1 LTHFIVE
8 FPLKTEKFQEDILNK
23 RFEIGRKMYN
33 SLANETYKAYK
44 EMIRTKEYR
53 EAVEKKDFKIIKS
66 LIKSYGFSEYNFHSR
81 VKKYQHTFKKNIDSQ
96 AAQKIGTR
104 LWKAYEKLFYG
115 NGKKIHYKKFGEFNS
130 FEGKSNETGIRFMNN
145 HLAWNK
151 LKIPVII
158 EHNNSYEI
166 ECFLN
171 KISFS
176 KIVRKYVRNQYKF
189 YIQIVF
195 SGLPPKKRC
204 KETGYF
210 KRELGS
216 GDVGLDI
223 GTQTLA
229 ISSKT
234 DVKML
239 VLADKVQVIENEKRR
254 ILRKMDRSRRSMNP
268 KKYNENGTFK
278 KGRLLW
284 IYSKKYIKLRFKLKE
299 LYRKQ
304 ADMRKYQHECLANDI
319 ISLGDKFYVEKMSFS
334 GLQKR
339 AKTTEEN
346 KNKRKKRFGKSIA
359 NRAPAM
365 FLEILNRKLS
375 YFDKEVTKINTIK
388 ARASQ
393 FNHIDKTYKKKKLS
407 QRWNN
412 LNGFKVQRDLYSS
425 FLIMNINEDLESFNE
440 TKNNNTFEKFIEMHN
455 LEVKRLLGQKNLSS
469 IAI

>member
-1 LTHFIVE
+1 
-8 FPLKTEKFQEDILNK
+8 
-23 RFEIGRKMYN
+23 
-33 SLANETYKAYK
+33 
-44 EMIRTKEYR
+44 
-53 EAVEKKDFKIIKS
+53 
-66 LIKSYGFSEYNFHSR
+66 
-81 VKKYQHTFKKNIDSQ
+81 
-96 AAQKIGTR
+96 
-104 LWKAYEKLFYG
+104 
-115 NGKKIHYKKFGEFNS
+115 
-130 FEGKSNETGIRFMNN
+130 
-145 HLAWNK
+145 
-151 LKIPVII
+151 
-158 EHNNSYEI
+158 
-166 ECFLN
+166 
-171 KISFS
+171 
-176 KIVRKYVRNQYKF
+176 
-189 YIQIVF
+189 VF
-195 SGLPPKKRC
+195 SGLPPAKRC
-204 KETGYF
+204 KETGFF
-210 KRELGS
+210 KRKLGS

-234 DVKML
+234 DVKMH
-239 VLADKVQVIENEKRR
+239 VLADKVQSIENEKRR

-278 KGRLLW
+278 KGRISW
-284 IYSKKYIKLRFKLKE
+284 VYSKKYIKLRFKLKD

-304 ADMRKYQHECLANDI
+304 ADVRKYQHECLANGL

-365 FLEILNRKLS
+365 FLDILNRKLS
-375 YFDKEVTKINTIK
+375 YFDKEVIKINTVK

-393 FNHIDKTYKKKKLS
+393 FNHIEQTYKKKKLS

-440 TKNNNTFEKFIEMHN
+440 TKNNNTFESFLKMHD
-455 LEVKRLLGQKNLSS
+455 LEVERLLGQKNLSS